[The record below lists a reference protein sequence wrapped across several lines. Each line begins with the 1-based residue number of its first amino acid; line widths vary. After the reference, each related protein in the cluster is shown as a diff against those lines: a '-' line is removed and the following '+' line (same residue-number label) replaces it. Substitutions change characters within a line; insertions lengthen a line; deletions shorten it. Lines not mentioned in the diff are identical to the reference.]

1 MSWYSRIYVFVRQYR
16 EKHPFL
22 GFFLHI
28 SLYALLAFQFVGA
41 IFSIY
46 VYNWVFLRIFVRNAI
61 QRTIYGVVYNYLM
74 FMFFWSIGQ
83 TIITKVARVPKQY
96 YVTPEVDKQ
105 MKEATPFL
113 KGRYEPDASSQ
124 EKAHEQYNLL
134 VEAAES
140 ARLRFVE
147 VDSWMRLRYCYMCSL
162 IKPDRAHH
170 CMSCGFCVVKYDH
183 HCPWINK
190 CVSHRNYKYF
200 LLYLIYGMIIAVI
213 SVLTS
218 LEAPVRF
225 VLDQNWA
232 EDWPHLLQVLV
243 CLLMHCAFGYYPL
256 FELLVYH
263 LKLIKDN
270 ETTCEQ
276 AKPANIKGDNHA
288 NYNLGTYR
296 NYRAVFGWGLWAIPV
311 DTRVND
317 GRHFPVNY
325 PSDSQAERYVVRRA
339 AEVPFNSVKMI

>member
-140 ARLRFVE
+140 ARLRVIE
-147 VDSWMRLRYCYMCSL
+147 ALKIWSWRGQKLGDSRPKINCVGS
-162 IKPDRAHH
+162 P
-170 CMSCGFCVVKYDH
+170 CGCLNVKQGTR
-183 HCPWINK
+183 ILA
-190 CVSHRNYKYF
+190 S
-200 LLYLIYGMIIAVI
+200 
-213 SVLTS
+213 
-218 LEAPVRF
+218 
-225 VLDQNWA
+225 
-232 EDWPHLLQVLV
+232 
-243 CLLMHCAFGYYPL
+243 
-256 FELLVYH
+256 
-263 LKLIKDN
+263 N
-270 ETTCEQ
+270 ET
-276 AKPANIKGDNHA
+276 
-288 NYNLGTYR
+288 
-296 NYRAVFGWGLWAIPV
+296 V
-311 DTRVND
+311 
-317 GRHFPVNY
+317 
-325 PSDSQAERYVVRRA
+325 QAESAYSERA
-339 AEVPFNSVKMI
+339 GWPRNDVGFGLI